1 MPTISIF
8 REVCLRQ
15 GLKPDEVAATVSERG
30 ARIFRHYQRWYD
42 RSKRSAYDRDYAISR
57 CMGDLAGSNHR
68 PDAEPRTEI
77 RL

>member
-42 RSKRSAYDRDYAISR
+42 RSKRTRFDYDYATHR
-57 CMGDLAGSNHR
+57 CIGDLAGANHTPNR
-68 PDAEPRTEI
+68 DQRTEI